1 MSVIDDLILQRFVE
15 IERNIRDMQTDI
27 KEIRDYIHEIRL
39 EIDEARTY
47 TDNEINGEVAKI
59 NTQFTLTNS
68 RISGIENN
76 LFKMGKAMTNS

>member
-59 NTQFTLTNS
+59 NT
-68 RISGIENN
+68 
-76 LFKMGKAMTNS
+76 